1 MQFTFFQYIGQDNE
15 NNEQLQISSKTDDN
29 FDNPEIADNSSNHE
43 TNLLLK
49 EIENFTKAFEA
60 EELKNKIKF
69 EQQLTAGKKIAMF
82 CVCTK
87 CIKYFLK
94 NNNNNL
100 N

>member
-1 MQFTFFQYIGQDNE
+1 LQFTFFNFSGQDNE
-15 NNEQLQISSKTDDN
+15 NNEPSRISTKTDEN
-29 FDNPEIADNSSNHE
+29 FDNSEIADNSSNHE
-43 TNLLLK
+43 TNLLLQ

-60 EELKNKIKF
+60 EEIKNKIKF

-87 CIKYFLK
+87 CIKYFLQ